1 MNDHRRLTH
10 QWIYFGGLA
19 LLAAGLPSSV
29 FLMSVSQI
37 ILFLNWLAE
46 GRFLAKWQRIR
57 TNKAALLFISIYL
70 LHLIALFYSS
80 NTGYG
85 ISTLRT
91 RLPVF
96 LLTLVVAT
104 SDPLPKGLPKY
115 LLLVFSGS
123 ITVVSLFSMHSFLAG
138 SFLDYRELS
147 PFISHIRL
155 SLMVTLSVFLL
166 LYLAKN
172 EFNRQPVWRGC
183 LYGAAAWH
191 MIYLLILHSL
201 SGILVFMSVLL
212 VWGTKQLF
220 ALNFR
225 YKPLLMTAGGVA
237 VLAGL
242 TVMLLLWR
250 NVSQPV
256 DIDVSQLDSHSLNGY
271 KYTHVPD
278 AGFSENGHPVYIY
291 IAEGELREQ
300 WNQASPLDFDGEN
313 YRGEPLKDALYRY
326 MSSKGLRKDA
336 EAFATLSAK
345 DVEHVEQG
353 IANYQYTRWPW
364 IITRIHQSMW
374 EIQQYRL
381 GADPSGHTLTQRIE
395 FWRAAVEAIKKK
407 PWTGWGTG
415 DIREAS
421 QYGLE
426 KTGSS
431 LAFERWMKPHNQYL
445 SFAVLFGL
453 PGAIWIL
460 FALAYSP
467 VLVRK
472 FHSFPFLAFFVVLWV
487 SMLNEDTI
495 DTQAGLSFFVFF
507 YNFFLFLKEN
517 KT

>member
-19 LLAAGLPSSV
+19 LLVAGLPSSV

-46 GRFLAKWQRIR
+46 GRFLTKWQRFSN
-57 TNKAALLFISIYL
+57 NKAALLFVSVYL
-70 LHLIALFYSS
+70 LHLIALVYSS
-80 NTGYG
+80 NTDYG

-96 LLTLVVAT
+96 LLTLVVVS
-104 SDPLPKGLPKY
+104 SDPLPKGLSKY
-115 LLLVFSGS
+115 LLLVFSGA
-123 ITVVSLFSMHSFLAG
+123 ITVVSLFSMHTYLAG
-138 SFLDYRELS
+138 NYLDYRELS

-155 SLMVTLSVFLL
+155 SLMVALSVFLL

-172 EFNRQPVWRGC
+172 EFNRQPVWRVC

-191 MIYLLILHSL
+191 MTYLLILHSL
-201 SGILVFMSVLL
+201 SGIVVFVSVLL
-212 VWGTKQLF
+212 VWGTKQLVVSKI
-220 ALNFR
+220 R
-225 YKPLLMTAGGVA
+225 YKPLLMTAGVM
-237 VLAGL
+237 VVVAGL
-242 TVMLLLWR
+242 AVVLLLWR
-250 NVSQPV
+250 NVSQPI
-256 DIDVSQLDSHSLNGY
+256 DIDPSQLDSHSLNGY
-271 KYTHVPD
+271 KYTHDPD
-278 AGFSENGHPVYIY
+278 AGFSENGHLVYIY

-300 WNQASPLDFDGEN
+300 WNLASTLDFDGEN
-313 YRGEPLKDALYRY
+313 HRGEPLKDALYRY

-336 EAFATLSAK
+336 EDFSMLTAK
-345 DVEHVEQG
+345 DVEYVEQG

-374 EIQQYRL
+374 EVQQYRL

-407 PWTGWGTG
+407 PYAGWGTG

-431 LAFERWMKPHNQYL
+431 LVFERWMKPHNQYL
-445 SFAVLFGL
+445 SFAVLFGI

-472 FHSFPFLAFFVVLWV
+472 YQSFPFLAFFIILWV

-495 DTQAGLSFFVFF
+495 DTQAGLSFCVFF
-507 YNFFLFLKEN
+507 YNYFLFLKEKN
-517 KT
+517 S